1 MKVSA
6 EILNL
11 VPYKPG
17 KPISETQREFGLK
30 EVIKLASNENP
41 LGPSPQAI
49 KAIQEHLASQHR
61 YPDPVGYELVHK
73 ISDKWKVPVSQIALG
88 NGSNE
93 IIDLLIRIF
102 CEPGDAILTSEAA
115 FVAYQVCAQA
125 ARVRVRTTP
134 LRSDLTIDLKAIADY
149 FFQHPNSRVRLI
161 FIPNPNN
168 PTGTL
173 VGGAELENFLTRLG
187 NRDDVL
193 LVFDEAYT
201 EYVRDA
207 QFKEAAQFY
216 KEYSNVLVLK
226 TFSKV
231 YGMAGLRL
239 GALLAPE
246 YVLEFYNRVRNP
258 FNVNDLAQVAGIAAL
273 DDQDYV
279 QASQKVVWDGLD
291 YFYQELRRLRLPY
304 FKSQANFV
312 LFDTLRDVDEV
323 NLNLLKKGIILRPVQ
338 NYGFKTLMRMT
349 VGQMDENK
357 KAIQAI
363 EKMLSEVAVLSSY
376 KPAFKGEGEF

>member
-11 VPYKPG
+11 IPYKPG
-17 KPISETQREFGLK
+17 KPISETQREYGLT

-41 LGPSPQAI
+41 LGPSP
-49 KAIQEHLASQHR
+49 KAIAAIHKYLDHQHR
-61 YPDPVGYELVHK
+61 YPDPSGYELVQK
-73 ISDKWKVPVSQIALG
+73 ISEKWNVPATQIGLG

-102 CEPGDAILTSEAA
+102 CEPGDSILTSEAA

-134 LRSDLTIDLKAIADY
+134 LRHNDLTIDLKAIADH
-149 FFQHPNSRVRLI
+149 FFHNPTAKIKMI

-173 VGGAELENFLTRLG
+173 VGGQELDEFLIRLG

-201 EYVRDA
+201 EYVRDKK
-207 QFKEAAQFY
+207 FNEATKFY
-216 KEYSNVLVLK
+216 KNYSNVLVLK

-231 YGMAGLRL
+231 YGMAGFRL

-246 YVLEFYNRVRNP
+246 YVLEYYNRVRNP
-258 FNVNDLAQVAGIAAL
+258 FNVNDLAQVAGVAAL
-273 DDQDYV
+273 EDKSYV
-279 QASQKVVWDGLD
+279 EQSQKVVWEGLD
-291 YFYQELRRLRLPY
+291 YFYKELKRLNLHYYP
-304 FKSQANFV
+304 SEANFV
-312 LFDTLRDVDEV
+312 LFDTKRNSEHVHV
-323 NLNLLKKGIILRPVQ
+323 NLLKKGLILRPVQ

-357 KAIQAI
+357 KAIVAI
-363 EKMLSEVAVLSSY
+363 EKMLTEVSEI
-376 KPAFKGEGEF
+376 G

>member
-17 KPISETQREFGLK
+17 KPISETQREYGLK
-30 EVIKLASNENP
+30 EVTKLASNENA
-41 LGPSPQAI
+41 LGPSPKAVA
-49 KAIQEHLASQHR
+49 AIQHYLSQQHR
-61 YPDPVGYELVHK
+61 YPDPSGYDLIQK
-73 ISDKWKVPVSQIALG
+73 ISEKWKIPTSQIGLG

-125 ARVRVRTTP
+125 ARVKVRTVP
-134 LRSDLTIDLKAIADY
+134 LKADLKMDLKAIADH
-149 FFQHPNSRVRLI
+149 FFHNPTSKIRLI

-173 VGGAELENFLTRLG
+173 VNGADVDEFLVRLG

-201 EYVRDA
+201 EYVRDLE
-207 QFKEAAQFY
+207 FREAAKFMRR
-216 KEYSNVLVLK
+216 YSNVIVIK

-239 GALLAPE
+239 GAMLAPE
-246 YVLEFYNRVRNP
+246 YVLELYNRVRNP

-273 DDQDYV
+273 DDMDYV
-279 QASQKVVWDGLD
+279 RESQKVVWEGLD
-291 YFYQELRRLRLPY
+291 YFYKELTRLKLPFY
-304 FKSQANFV
+304 KSEANFV
-312 LFDTLRDVDEV
+312 LFDTQRKVEEV
-323 NLNLLKKGIILRPVQ
+323 NINLLKKGIILRPVQ
-338 NYGFKTLMRMT
+338 NYGFKTLIRMT
-349 VGQMDENK
+349 VGQPDENH
-357 KAIQAI
+357 KAIRAI
-363 EKMLSEVAVLSSY
+363 EQMLQEV
-376 KPAFKGEGEF
+376 PAIEGMKEI

>member
-11 VPYKPG
+11 IPYKPG
-17 KPISETQREFGLK
+17 KPISETQREYGLT
-30 EVIKLASNENP
+30 EVIKLASNENA
-41 LGPSPQAI
+41 LGPSP
-49 KAIQEHLASQHR
+49 KAVEAAQKYLSQQHR
-61 YPDPVGYELVHK
+61 YPDPSCYDLVQK
-73 ISDKWKVPVSQIALG
+73 IAEKWNVPASQVAIG

-102 CEPGDAILTSEAA
+102 CEPGDAILTSQAA

-125 ARVRVRTTP
+125 ARVKVKTVP
-134 LRSDLTIDLKAIADY
+134 LKADLTLDLKAIADY
-149 FFQHPNSRVRLI
+149 FFHNPTAGIKMI

-173 VGGAELENFLTRLG
+173 VSGKEVDEFLVRLG

-193 LVFDEAYT
+193 LVFDEAYS
-201 EYVRDA
+201 EFVRDP
-207 QFKEAAQFY
+207 QFRDASKFY
-216 KEYSNVLVLK
+216 KNYSNVLVIK

-231 YGMAGLRL
+231 YGMAGFRL

-258 FNVNDLAQVAGIAAL
+258 FNVNELAQVAGIAAL
-273 DDQDYV
+273 GDTEYIKN
-279 QASQKVVWDGLD
+279 SQKTVWEGLD
-291 YFYQELRRLRLPY
+291 FFYRELNRLGLKYYP
-304 FKSQANFV
+304 SQANFV
-312 LFDTLRDVDEV
+312 LFDLKRDSEV
-323 NLNLLKKGIILRPVQ
+323 VHKNLLKKGLILRPVQ
-338 NYGFKTLMRMT
+338 NYGFKTLMRIT
-349 VGQMDENK
+349 VGLPEENK

-363 EKMLSEVAVLSSY
+363 EKMLTEL
-376 KPAFKGEGEF
+376 PEIG